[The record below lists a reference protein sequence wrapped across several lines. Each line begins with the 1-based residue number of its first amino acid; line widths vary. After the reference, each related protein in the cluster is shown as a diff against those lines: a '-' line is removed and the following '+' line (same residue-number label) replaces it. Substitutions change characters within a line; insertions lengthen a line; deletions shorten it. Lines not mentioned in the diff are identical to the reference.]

1 MGAVVSFDLID
12 GGGVEGD
19 SSGSLP
25 FQAFLCSSGEWK
37 RDSRN
42 SPTEHLRR
50 SLSGLLFSPLMNDQ
64 ESLWGLG
71 VLFCMN
77 LKETL
82 LLKTLGFCP
91 KLSHKNLIY
100 FTPHPSDCFLRV
112 LPLERN
118 YTVGKSERKLC
129 SSSLKTKAGV
139 QASLQPSLSQRRD
152 TGSAHARVYR
162 AVAQNFY
169 GNH

>member
-12 GGGVEGD
+12 GVGVEGD

-71 VLFCMN
+71 VLLCMN

-100 FTPHPSDCFLRV
+100 FYSA
-112 LPLERN
+112 PL
-118 YTVGKSERKLC
+118 
-129 SSSLKTKAGV
+129 
-139 QASLQPSLSQRRD
+139 
-152 TGSAHARVYR
+152 
-162 AVAQNFY
+162 
-169 GNH
+169 